1 MYAGCMPPEGYV
13 VEFGKG
19 WRHIGEGWFA
29 IPDETAFEPYEEGP
43 GEIVIPE
50 GYRDLG
56 MIEK

>member
-1 MYAGCMPPEGYV
+1 MPPEGYV